1 MDASLPYDFDRT
13 VDDRGRIRLAAVIAA
28 LARKPQ
34 RLPALLRLARDCRIA
49 ACQLAEFLDD
59 YLSLVS
65 VRMDLSQSEM
75 VGAI

>member
-1 MDASLPYDFDRT
+1 
-13 VDDRGRIRLAAVIAA
+13 
-28 LARKPQ
+28 
-34 RLPALLRLARDCRIA
+34 
-49 ACQLAEFLDD
+49 LAEFLDD